1 MGLLFGNRWELNY
14 SLRFPKAW
22 NENGNEVMGMGTGA
36 SIPWGGLEEQSP
48 TFLKVGLSGGLKEWL
63 FQLICGAWIIRQLR
77 ENR

>member
-1 MGLLFGNRWELNY
+1 
-14 SLRFPKAW
+14 
-22 NENGNEVMGMGTGA
+22 MGTKSWAWVQGRL
-36 SIPWGGLEEQSP
+36 SHGGGLEEQSP